1 MSAAEYNAHLLAHPG
16 GGRRGSHGAAHGG
29 YDASREAPGVA
40 RVRRASP
47 EEDLHRQVFGWIFA
61 MQTANPILG
70 YMMHVPNGGAR
81 SKGEAGKLKAMGV
94 RRGVSDVT
102 CPFAS
107 GAFKGFACELKAP
120 KGRCTPEQTDYLDKA
135 KSDGWLTGVCFSLD
149 EFVVMAQSY
158 LGVAVGSLAPA
169 AALSARS

>member
-81 SKGEAGKLKAMGV
+81 SKGEAGKLKAMVDSGNV
-94 RRGVSDVT
+94 TWDVT
-102 CPFAS
+102 NATQFDTARGC
-107 GAFKGFACELKAP
+107 G
-120 KGRCTPEQTDYLDKA
+120 
-135 KSDGWLTGVCFSLD
+135 TG
-149 EFVVMAQSY
+149 
-158 LGVAVGSLAPA
+158 
-169 AALSARS
+169 